1 MPRGYFSPNIPAPRM
16 PKSPDP
22 TGIKWSGDVLQGNL
36 STNEAFALDRLV
48 ASIRSNQT
56 ASHHSEEMDRILNF
70 RDSFGR

>member
-1 MPRGYFSPNIPAPRM
+1 M